1 MAKTTGGESFA
12 GVTPV
17 FTDNVWLFQVDPR
30 DDSFV
35 AAAASANFIN
45 IRLCWSYIECASDY
59 FQSK

>member
-17 FTDNVWLFQVDPR
+17 FTDNVWLFQLNLQ

-35 AAAASANFIN
+35 AAAASANFIH
-45 IRLCWSYIECASDY
+45 IRLCWRNLD
-59 FQSK
+59 FDLV